1 MQYHAHA
8 YFDPQQLKQVTQL
21 HRELG
26 RLHVQHGRTH
36 ARPIGPHPKPMF
48 QVLFAESDLQLMHS
62 WFEANRGSL
71 DVLIHK
77 ETGDHLTDHTM
88 DIEWLGDSQNLKL
101 DSFEHQT
108 GSK

>member
-1 MQYHAHA
+1 MQYHAHV
-8 YFDPQQLKQVTQL
+8 YFDPQQLKQATQL

-26 RLHVQHGRTH
+26 RLPVQLGRIH

-48 QVLFAESDLQLMHS
+48 QVLFAESDLQLMQS
-62 WFEANRGSL
+62 WLEANRGSL

-88 DIEWLGDSQNLKL
+88 DIEWLGNSQNLKL
-101 DSFEHQT
+101 EIFEHLT
-108 GSK
+108 GGE